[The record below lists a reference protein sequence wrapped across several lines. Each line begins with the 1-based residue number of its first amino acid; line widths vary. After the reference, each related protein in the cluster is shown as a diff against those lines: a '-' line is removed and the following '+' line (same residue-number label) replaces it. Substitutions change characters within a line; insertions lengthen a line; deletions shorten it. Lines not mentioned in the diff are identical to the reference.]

1 MQTDSSVSEMSEAI
15 DDAKIF
21 KSLASP
27 NRLSILRKLEKSP
40 LNYTEL
46 MHVLGMNK
54 KSDAGKF
61 AHHLKM
67 LYAAGLITLNR
78 QTKNYELTTKGVQVL
93 KILSEIRS
101 SISQRIKVRR
111 SDMVLE
117 DFDRNKITRVLVE
130 EASMPPKT
138 ADKIVKLFEEKL
150 EELKLGELSAPL
162 IREMVNALLVEHGL
176 MEHRNKLARLGMPI
190 ADVDKLLS
198 ENHRQRNFMSL
209 ITTASGAVFRE
220 YVFHKILPSEA
231 ARLYLV
237 GAVDFE
243 GLETWG
249 FSVYSRLYTPDMLRT
264 VLSELGGVEAE
275 VVLRDPDIDENMLML
290 LLDSVQV
297 FGRRLSVFYSEPRG
311 NTYNRLAEARISAT
325 LPFDK
330 SVARLAGEV
339 LLVLAHG
346 VVSSEGHPF
355 GEAGI
360 ISAKASINMVNLFLK
375 CGGSERKFWDM
386 LREIVEIVAAA
397 FSAKKRFLQRFWPG
411 EEGSCV
417 LSPVGVEQL
426 VAKQG
431 FGRVELVKKVAQE
444 CSGVDEDVVVLL
456 GSRASRRAAERM
468 KRLDELSLGVREVE
482 RITGDAPYSFDVA
495 SSSSRE
501 VRELARFFTGGL
513 VAKMDLKMAEDL
525 LDLRPLVV
533 LSS

>member
-162 IREMVNALLVEHGL
+162 IRDMVNALLVEHGL

-290 LLDSVQV
+290 LL
-297 FGRRLSVFYSEPRG
+297 
-311 NTYNRLAEARISAT
+311 
-325 LPFDK
+325 
-330 SVARLAGEV
+330 
-339 LLVLAHG
+339 
-346 VVSSEGHPF
+346 
-355 GEAGI
+355 
-360 ISAKASINMVNLFLK
+360 
-375 CGGSERKFWDM
+375 
-386 LREIVEIVAAA
+386 
-397 FSAKKRFLQRFWPG
+397 
-411 EEGSCV
+411 
-417 LSPVGVEQL
+417 
-426 VAKQG
+426 
-431 FGRVELVKKVAQE
+431 
-444 CSGVDEDVVVLL
+444 
-456 GSRASRRAAERM
+456 
-468 KRLDELSLGVREVE
+468 
-482 RITGDAPYSFDVA
+482 
-495 SSSSRE
+495 
-501 VRELARFFTGGL
+501 
-513 VAKMDLKMAEDL
+513 
-525 LDLRPLVV
+525 
-533 LSS
+533 

>member
-1 MQTDSSVSEMSEAI
+1 MSEAI

-93 KILSEIRS
+93 KILNEMRA

-130 EASMPPKT
+130 EASLPPKT
-138 ADKIVKLFEEKL
+138 ADKIVKLFEEKV

-176 MEHRNKLARLGMPI
+176 MEHRNRLARLGMPV
-190 ADVDKLLS
+190 ADVDKLVR
-198 ENHRQRNFMSL
+198 ENHHQRDFMSL

-231 ARLYLV
+231 AQLYLV

-249 FSVYSRLYTPDMLRT
+249 FSVYSRLYTPDSLKT
-264 VLSELGGVEAE
+264 VFGEVGGVEAE
-275 VVLRDPDIDENMLML
+275 VVLRDPNIDVNILTL
-290 LLDSVQV
+290 LFESVHM
-297 FGRRLSVFYSEPRG
+297 FGRRLSVFYSEPRE
-311 NTYNRLAEARISAT
+311 NTSNLLTEAGICAT

-330 SVARLAGEV
+330 NVARLTGDV

-360 ISAKASINMVNLFLK
+360 ISGKASINMVSLFLRS
-375 CGGSERKFWDM
+375 GSSERKFWDA
-386 LREIVEIVAAA
+386 LRETVDTVAAA

-411 EEGSCV
+411 EEGSFV
-417 LSPVGVEQL
+417 LSLVGVEQL
-426 VAKQG
+426 VVKQG

-482 RITGDAPYSFDVA
+482 RIAGDAPYSFDVA

-501 VRELARFFTGGL
+501 ARELARFFTGGM
-513 VAKMDLKMAEDL
+513 VAKMDVKMAEDL
-525 LDLRPLVV
+525 LDLRPFII